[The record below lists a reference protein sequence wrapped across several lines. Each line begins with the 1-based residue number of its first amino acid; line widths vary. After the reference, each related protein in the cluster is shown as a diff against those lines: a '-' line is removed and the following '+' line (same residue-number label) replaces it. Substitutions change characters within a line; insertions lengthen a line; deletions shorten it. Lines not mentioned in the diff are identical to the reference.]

1 MQVLLQFSTLEV
13 AQDETIK
20 HAALAEQ
27 TASLTGWLEGIG
39 MEKYANTFLEAGY
52 ELDTILE
59 VGLTDEDMDF
69 LQIKVQ
75 FLVIHQFDFASIVV
89 LADLSFVYGQES
101 CAY

>member
-1 MQVLLQFSTLEV
+1 
-13 AQDETIK
+13 
-20 HAALAEQ
+20 
-27 TASLTGWLEGIG
+27 

-75 FLVIHQFDFASIVV
+75 FLVIRQFDFASKVV

-101 CAY
+101 YAY